1 MSSSAV
7 LPPKWEWTRRQSAPR
22 SIEANYNEGKGS
34 DLRPLM
40 LQERRKADI
49 AEGPGCANCADIAA
63 LLPSGAGVVECL
75 TSRTPRG
82 GSMDS
87 RDYTRRMQRLSDEE
101 LTEIVSFG
109 EKDGYL
115 PEAVEAARK
124 ELVARNLSETDA
136 SRIGYS
142 VETGRNRE
150 EELASQPLS
159 WPARVAFFILPV
171 VSFSLPI
178 MVFAALSLRTRGY
191 RQKSSDAWKCI
202 GLGIALW
209 VGLIIFLFSSELW
222 RE

>member
-1 MSSSAV
+1 MD
-7 LPPKWEWTRRQSAPR
+7 R
-22 SIEANYNEGKGS
+22 
-34 DLRPLM
+34 
-40 LQERRKADI
+40 
-49 AEGPGCANCADIAA
+49 
-63 LLPSGAGVVECL
+63 GV
-75 TSRTPRG
+75 
-82 GSMDS
+82 MDS
-87 RDYTRRMQRLSDEE
+87 RDFTQRMQRLGDEE

-124 ELVARNLSETDA
+124 ELVARNLSETDV

-142 VETGRNRE
+142 VETKRNRE